1 MSSTIINIPYESIQG
16 MAFQL
21 LTKSAFYNCMFYIVI
36 ILKHFNIVPFSK
48 TSA

>member
-1 MSSTIINIPYESIQG
+1 MSSTMINIPYETIQG

-21 LTKSAFYNCMFYIVI
+21 LIKSAFYNCMFYIAI
-36 ILKHFNIVPFSK
+36 ILKHFNTLSFSK